1 MKEKVTYNQEA
12 FGKMKKTRNYDV
24 FSVKLIDEVRNFIN
38 SDNVCMCIEFESKYR
53 AKSFG
58 MKLAKMRKN
67 GLKNRLKVNTK
78 VQGTNVFIVK
88 DESSGF
94 YTGMD
99 GKIHKRIL
107 SSSEIEKLLEESD
120 NKTVKVD

>member
-24 FSVKLIDEVRNFIN
+24 FSVKLIDEVRNFVN
-38 SDNVCMCIEFESKYR
+38 SDNVCMCIELESKYR
-53 AKSFG
+53 AKSFS
-58 MKLAKMRKN
+58 MKLAKMRKD
-67 GLKNRLKVNTK
+67 GLKVNTK

>member
-12 FGKMKKTRNYDV
+12 FGKMKKTRNYDG
-24 FSVKLIDEVRNFIN
+24 FSVKLIDEVRNFVN
-38 SDNVCMCIEFESKYR
+38 SDNVCMCIEMETKYR
-53 AKSFG
+53 AKSFST
-58 MKLAKMRKN
+58 KLAKMRKN
-67 GLKNRLKVNTK
+67 GLKVNTK

-107 SSSEIEKLLEESD
+107 SSSEIEKLLEESCS
-120 NKTVKVD
+120 KEVKAD

>member
-12 FGKMKKTRNYDV
+12 FGKMKKTRNYEE
-24 FSVKLIDEVRNFIN
+24 FSVKLIDEVRNFVN
-38 SDNVCMCIEFESKYR
+38 SDNVCMCIELESKYR
-53 AKSFG
+53 AKSFS

-67 GLKNRLKVNTK
+67 GLKVNTK

-88 DESSGF
+88 DELSGF

-99 GKIHKRIL
+99 GKVHKRIL
-107 SSSEIEKLLEESD
+107 SSSEIEKLLEESCS
-120 NKTVKVD
+120 KEVKAD

>member
-12 FGKMKKTRNYDV
+12 FGKMKKTRNYDE
-24 FSVKLIDEVRNFIN
+24 FSVKLIDEVRNFVN
-38 SDNVCMCIEFESKYR
+38 SDNVCICIELETKYR

-58 MKLAKMRKN
+58 MKLAKMRKD
-67 GLKNRLKVNTK
+67 GLKNGLKVNTK

-88 DESSGF
+88 DESRGF

-107 SSSEIEKLLEESD
+107 SNSEIEKLLEESD

>member
-24 FSVKLIDEVRNFIN
+24 FSVKLIDEVRNFVN
-38 SDNVCMCIEFESKYR
+38 SDNVCMCIELESKYR
-53 AKSFG
+53 SKSFS
-58 MKLAKMRKN
+58 MKLAKMRKD
-67 GLKNRLKVNTK
+67 GLKVNTK

>member
-12 FGKMKKTRNYDV
+12 FGKMKKTRNYEE
-24 FSVKLIDEVRNFIN
+24 FSVKLIDEVRNFVN
-38 SDNVCMCIEFESKYR
+38 SDNVCMCIELETKYR

-58 MKLAKMRKN
+58 VKLAKMRKN
-67 GLKNRLKVNTK
+67 GLKVNTK

-107 SSSEIEKLLEESD
+107 SSSEIEKLFEGSD